1 MCSTAF
7 FFFFFFE
14 ILLYTGMSIA
24 FHFNANVPST
34 LVLYYSLLEQKF
46 LFLVD
51 YAQCWCLYENSCLNL
66 CLSFKL
72 KFGRFEDTMFGRILL
87 ALLTYVYHLFYII
100 NFRMFS
106 VGVRLK
112 NTKGYL
118 EWKLSLGSYN
128 SPQILLQFSSKL
140 VTWTHLKANCVYLG
154 SLM

>member
-1 MCSTAF
+1 
-7 FFFFFFE
+7 
-14 ILLYTGMSIA
+14 MSIA

-51 YAQCWCLYENSCLNL
+51 YAQCSSLYENSCLNL
-66 CLSFKL
+66 CFSFKL
-72 KFGRFEDTMFGRILL
+72 KFGHLEDKTFSRILL
-87 ALLTYVYHLFYII
+87 ALFTSVHHLFYII

-118 EWKLSLGSYN
+118 G
-128 SPQILLQFSSKL
+128 
-140 VTWTHLKANCVYLG
+140 
-154 SLM
+154 

>member
-1 MCSTAF
+1 
-7 FFFFFFE
+7 
-14 ILLYTGMSIA
+14 MSIA

-46 LFLVD
+46 LLLVD
-51 YAQCWCLYENSCLNL
+51 YAQCLCLYENSCLNL

-72 KFGRFEDTMFGRILL
+72 KFGRLEDTMFCRILF

-118 EWKLSLGSYN
+118 E
-128 SPQILLQFSSKL
+128 
-140 VTWTHLKANCVYLG
+140 
-154 SLM
+154 

>member
-1 MCSTAF
+1 MPLCVLQL
-7 FFFFFFE
+7 E
-14 ILLYTGMSIA
+14 ILLCPGMSIA

-51 YAQCWCLYENSCLNL
+51 YAQCLYLYENSCLNL

-72 KFGRFEDTMFGRILL
+72 KFGRFEDIMFCRILL
-87 ALLTYVYHLFYII
+87 ALFTYVYHLFYII

-118 EWKLSLGSYN
+118 E
-128 SPQILLQFSSKL
+128 
-140 VTWTHLKANCVYLG
+140 
-154 SLM
+154 